1 MQMTDPFEMRLL
13 YSEGTI
19 KNRLNKS
26 NRRSE
31 SAVSNSGVKKTSL
44 KFDGRNAIAPHKL

>member
-1 MQMTDPFEMRLL
+1 MIDPFEMKFMR
-13 YSEGTI
+13 SKRTI
-19 KNRLNKS
+19 SNRLNKP